1 MGSYYRRVGG
11 KICAYPLPVTIEL
24 LHEITTN

>member
-1 MGSYYRRVGG
+1 MGSQYRRVGG

-24 LHEITTN
+24 LDKIITN